1 MIVSTQLIV
10 LAKHPYRESA
20 WIASGLSP
28 DYGRFSVVVH
38 GGQAGSKEHP
48 PAVDLFRELEV
59 EFRESEKSPLQ
70 TADRVEVLHAFDAI
84 AEKPLCYKLAGRIG
98 AFLMANSEEN
108 APLPF
113 TYDSFKSILKELSGD
128 GDAPESGGWTPEQ
141 CSVVIK
147 TVFLY
152 ENGLLPQAET
162 EARNN
167 FLENLVAAGIDNS
180 PLPECRPDYW
190 SSFNAWL
197 NSLIAFHGMK
207 K

>member
-38 GGQAGSKEHP
+38 GGQAESKEHP
-48 PAVDLFRELEV
+48 PAVDLFRELEI
-59 EFRESEKSPLQ
+59 EFRESDKSPLQ
-70 TADRVEVLHAFDAI
+70 TADRAEVLTAFDAI

-108 APLPF
+108 AALPF
-113 TYDSFKSILKELSGD
+113 TYDSFKSVLTQLAGT
-128 GDAPESGGWTPEQ
+128 APESGVWTPEQ

-152 ENGLLPQAET
+152 ENGLLPQAGT

-180 PLPECRPDYW
+180 PLPECRPEYW
-190 SSFNAWL
+190 GRLNVWL
-197 NSLIAFHGMK
+197 NSLIAFHGLK